1 MAKKLYIFIPF
12 IFLLTSQVSSQEYL
26 QIHAQSIVAD
36 MHNDAVERYLR
47 GQSIEVRSKKGH
59 VDLFRLREG
68 GVDISFFAL
77 WPDIRKYHPDNMF
90 NQTVRML
97 DSLHNVISR
106 NSDIVGLIK
115 NPDDIEKVLKDKKI
129 AVGIGIEDG
138 AALEGDL
145 GKLEYFYKR
154 GVRYITLTWNYSNE
168 IATSSRDETYEA
180 ASGFSGLTEFGI
192 QVVRRMNEL
201 GMMIDVSHSGIE
213 TFYDVIKTSS
223 KPVIA
228 SHSGVYGICPHHRNL
243 NDNQIKKLAQ
253 NGGVLFINF
262 SPFFLKKG
270 FSKTY
275 MLARKMADAIEDS
288 IQAGIYQRPFDR
300 SAFIHQ
306 HIDPIYPSVKDVVDH
321 IEYVVHL
328 VGEDYVG
335 LGSDFDGI
343 PLTPAG
349 LSDIS
354 KMPNITKELVR
365 RGYKQKSI
373 EKILGG
379 NFIRV
384 FKTVCD
390 TVKFK

>member
-97 DSLHNVISR
+97 DSLYNVISR

-300 SAFIHQ
+300 PAFIHH